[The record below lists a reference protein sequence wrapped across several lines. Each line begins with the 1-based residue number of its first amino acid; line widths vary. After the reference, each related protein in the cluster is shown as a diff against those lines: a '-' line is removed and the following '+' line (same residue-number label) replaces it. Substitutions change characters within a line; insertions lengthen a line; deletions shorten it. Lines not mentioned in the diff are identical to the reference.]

1 MRRFL
6 VLHSSLQN
14 HSFVKREYDGLLN
27 ILASDFDAQ
36 FDFLDSLESLPSL
49 SKYEDFIIS
58 TGGVENIFLDLLKRN
73 LVGTN
78 VTLIADGRFNSL
90 AASMEILTYLNNNNI
105 KAFIAYGSNEEISA
119 RLKDLTHVDFVNEQ
133 CGSAALSLSGD
144 KIAVFGEPSDWLI
157 ASNVDRD
164 FLKQK
169 FNIDFVD
176 IPLDTLFRRF
186 SLIDDNMVEFLTTD
200 FQAVTSRGETTER
213 DLLDSL
219 KIYLA
224 INQICQENNCTCAT
238 VRCFSIIEKLKA
250 TGCLALALLNDEG
263 IDAACEGDL
272 QSLLSMILVR
282 RVTGMPS
289 FMANPSAM
297 SKDNHTTTFAH
308 CTVPTTMCR
317 RYGFRSHFESQCG
330 LAVAGEF
337 SPSEVYTIFKWGG
350 EKLDRFFVEEAVS
363 VVAPSNE
370 NLCRSQLTLNFYNP
384 EYMLNNPIGNHHIIV
399 KGAFADKLRTVLK
412 R

>member
-36 FDFLDSLESLPSL
+36 FDFLDNLESLPSS

-119 RLKDLTHVDFVNEQ
+119 RMKDLTHVDFVNEQ
-133 CGSAALSLSGD
+133 CGGAALSLSGD

-186 SLIDDNMVEFLTTD
+186 SLIDDNMVEFLATD

-399 KGAFADKLRTVLK
+399 KGAFADKLRTALK

>member
-36 FDFLDSLESLPSL
+36 FDFLDNLESLPSS

-119 RLKDLTHVDFVNEQ
+119 RLKEHPHVDFVNEQ

-186 SLIDDNMVEFLTTD
+186 SLIDDNMVEFLAAD
-200 FQAVTSRGETTER
+200 FQVVTSRGETTER

-297 SKDNHTTTFAH
+297 SKENHTTTFAH

-370 NLCRSQLTLNFYNP
+370 NLCRSQLILNFYNP

-399 KGAFADKLRTVLK
+399 KGAFADKLRTALK

>member
-36 FDFLDSLESLPSL
+36 FDFLDNLESLPSS

-58 TGGVENIFLDLLKRN
+58 TGGVENIFLDLLKRD

-119 RLKDLTHVDFVNEQ
+119 RLKEHPHVDFVNEQ

-186 SLIDDNMVEFLTTD
+186 SLIDDNMVEFLATD

-384 EYMLNNPIGNHHIIV
+384 EYILNNPIGNHHIIV
-399 KGAFADKLRTVLK
+399 KGAFADKLRTALK

>member
-36 FDFLDSLESLPSL
+36 FDFLDNLESLPSS

-119 RLKDLTHVDFVNEQ
+119 RLKEHPHVDFVNEQ

-186 SLIDDNMVEFLTTD
+186 SLIDDNMVEFLATD

-282 RVTGMPS
+282 RITGMPS

-384 EYMLNNPIGNHHIIV
+384 EYMLNNPIGNHHIIL
-399 KGAFADKLRTVLK
+399 KGAFADKLRTALK

>member
-36 FDFLDSLESLPSL
+36 FDFLDNLESLPSS

-58 TGGVENIFLDLLKRN
+58 TGGVEIIFLDLLKRN

-90 AASMEILTYLNNNNI
+90 AASMEILTYLNYNNI

-119 RLKDLTHVDFVNEQ
+119 RLKEHPHVDFVNEQ

-169 FNIDFVD
+169 FNIDFID
-176 IPLDTLFRRF
+176 IPLETLFRRF
-186 SLIDDNMVEFLTTD
+186 SLIDDNMVEFLATD

-384 EYMLNNPIGNHHIIV
+384 EYMLNNPIGNHHIIL
-399 KGAFADKLRTVLK
+399 KGAFADKLRTALK

>member
-36 FDFLDSLESLPSL
+36 FDFLDNLESLPSS

-119 RLKDLTHVDFVNEQ
+119 RLKEHPNVDFVNEQ
-133 CGSAALSLSGD
+133 CGSAAFSLSGD

-186 SLIDDNMVEFLTTD
+186 SLIDDNMVEFLAAD

-399 KGAFADKLRTVLK
+399 KGAFADKLRTALK

>member
-36 FDFLDSLESLPSL
+36 FDFLDNLESLPSS

-119 RLKDLTHVDFVNEQ
+119 RLKDLTHIDFVNEQ

-169 FNIDFVD
+169 FYIDFVD

-186 SLIDDNMVEFLTTD
+186 SLIDDNMVEFLATD

-282 RVTGMPS
+282 RITGMPS

-370 NLCRSQLTLNFYNP
+370 NSCRSQLTLNFYNP
-384 EYMLNNPIGNHHIIV
+384 EYMLNNPIGNHHIIL
-399 KGAFADKLRTVLK
+399 KGAFADKLRTALK

>member
-36 FDFLDSLESLPSL
+36 FDFIDNLESLPSS

-119 RLKDLTHVDFVNEQ
+119 RLKEHTHVDFVNEQ

-186 SLIDDNMVEFLTTD
+186 SLIDDNMVEFLATD

-282 RVTGMPS
+282 RITGMPS

-384 EYMLNNPIGNHHIIV
+384 EYMLNNPIGNHHIIL
-399 KGAFADKLRTVLK
+399 KGAFADKLRTALK

>member
-36 FDFLDSLESLPSL
+36 FDFLDNLESLPSS

-119 RLKDLTHVDFVNEQ
+119 RLKEHPHVDFVNEQ

-144 KIAVFGEPSDWLI
+144 KIAVFGKPSDWLI

-186 SLIDDNMVEFLTTD
+186 SLIDDNMVEFLATD

-282 RVTGMPS
+282 RITGMPS

-384 EYMLNNPIGNHHIIV
+384 EYMLNNPIGNHHIIL
-399 KGAFADKLRTVLK
+399 KGAFADKLRTALK

>member
-36 FDFLDSLESLPSL
+36 FDFLDNLESLPSS

-119 RLKDLTHVDFVNEQ
+119 RLKEHPHVDFVNEQ

-186 SLIDDNMVEFLTTD
+186 SLIDDNMVEFLATD

-399 KGAFADKLRTVLK
+399 KGTFADKLRTALK

>member
-36 FDFLDSLESLPSL
+36 FDFLDNLESLPSS

-119 RLKDLTHVDFVNEQ
+119 RLKEHPHVDFVNEQ

-169 FNIDFVD
+169 FYIDFVD

-186 SLIDDNMVEFLTTD
+186 SLIDDNMVEFLAAD

-308 CTVPTTMCR
+308 CTVPTTMFR

-399 KGAFADKLRTVLK
+399 KGAFADKLRTALK

>member
-36 FDFLDSLESLPSL
+36 FDFLDNLESLPSS

-119 RLKDLTHVDFVNEQ
+119 RLKEHPHVDFVNEQ

-169 FNIDFVD
+169 FYIDFVD

-186 SLIDDNMVEFLTTD
+186 SLIDDNMVEFLATD

-282 RVTGMPS
+282 RITGMPS

-384 EYMLNNPIGNHHIIV
+384 EYMLNNPIGNHHIIL
-399 KGAFADKLRTVLK
+399 KGAFADQLRTALK

>member
-36 FDFLDSLESLPSL
+36 FDFLDNLESLPSS

-119 RLKDLTHVDFVNEQ
+119 RLKEHPNVDFVNEH

-169 FNIDFVD
+169 FNIDSSY
-176 IPLDTLFRRF
+176 IHC
-186 SLIDDNMVEFLTTD
+186 
-200 FQAVTSRGETTER
+200 
-213 DLLDSL
+213 DL
-219 KIYLA
+219 
-224 INQICQENNCTCAT
+224 
-238 VRCFSIIEKLKA
+238 V
-250 TGCLALALLNDEG
+250 
-263 IDAACEGDL
+263 
-272 QSLLSMILVR
+272 
-282 RVTGMPS
+282 
-289 FMANPSAM
+289 
-297 SKDNHTTTFAH
+297 
-308 CTVPTTMCR
+308 
-317 RYGFRSHFESQCG
+317 
-330 LAVAGEF
+330 
-337 SPSEVYTIFKWGG
+337 VY
-350 EKLDRFFVEEAVS
+350 
-363 VVAPSNE
+363 
-370 NLCRSQLTLNFYNP
+370 
-384 EYMLNNPIGNHHIIV
+384 
-399 KGAFADKLRTVLK
+399 
-412 R
+412 

>member
-6 VLHSSLQN
+6 VLRSSLQN

-36 FDFLDSLESLPSL
+36 FDFLDNLESLPSS

-119 RLKDLTHVDFVNEQ
+119 RLKEHPHVDFVNEQ

-169 FNIDFVD
+169 FYIDFVD

-186 SLIDDNMVEFLTTD
+186 SLIDDNMVEFLAAD

-282 RVTGMPS
+282 RITGMPS

-384 EYMLNNPIGNHHIIV
+384 EYMLNNPIGNHHIIL
-399 KGAFADKLRTVLK
+399 KGAFADKLRTALK

>member
-6 VLHSSLQN
+6 VLRSSLQN

-36 FDFLDSLESLPSL
+36 FDFLDNLESLPSS

-119 RLKDLTHVDFVNEQ
+119 RLKDLTHIDFVNEQ

-169 FNIDFVD
+169 FYIDFVD

-282 RVTGMPS
+282 RITGMPS

-399 KGAFADKLRTVLK
+399 KGAFADKLRTAMK

>member
-36 FDFLDSLESLPSL
+36 FDFLDNLESLPSS

-119 RLKDLTHVDFVNEQ
+119 RLKEHPHVDFVNEQ

-169 FNIDFVD
+169 FYIDFVD

-186 SLIDDNMVEFLTTD
+186 SLIDDNMVEFLAAD
-200 FQAVTSRGETTER
+200 FQVVTSRGETTER

-384 EYMLNNPIGNHHIIV
+384 EYMLNNPIGNHHIIL
-399 KGAFADKLRTVLK
+399 KGAFADKLRTALK

>member
-14 HSFVKREYDGLLN
+14 HSFVKRKYDGLLN

-36 FDFLDSLESLPSL
+36 FDFLDNLESLPSS

-119 RLKDLTHVDFVNEQ
+119 RLKEHPHVDFVNEQ

-186 SLIDDNMVEFLTTD
+186 SLIDDNMVEFLATD

-282 RVTGMPS
+282 RITGMPS
-289 FMANPSAM
+289 FLANPSAM

-399 KGAFADKLRTVLK
+399 KGAFADKLRTALK

>member
-36 FDFLDSLESLPSL
+36 FDFLDNLESLPSS

-119 RLKDLTHVDFVNEQ
+119 RLKDLTHIDFVNEQ

-176 IPLDTLFRRF
+176 IPLETLFRRF

-282 RVTGMPS
+282 RITGMPS

-337 SPSEVYTIFKWGG
+337 SPSEVFTIFKWGG

-399 KGAFADKLRTVLK
+399 KGAFADKLRTALK

>member
-27 ILASDFDAQ
+27 ILASDFYAQ
-36 FDFLDSLESLPSL
+36 FDFLDNLESLPSS

-90 AASMEILTYLNNNNI
+90 AASMEILTYLNYNNI

-119 RLKDLTHVDFVNEQ
+119 RLKEHPHVDFVNEQ
-133 CGSAALSLSGD
+133 CGGAALSLSGD

-186 SLIDDNMVEFLTTD
+186 SLIDDNMVEFLAAD

-384 EYMLNNPIGNHHIIV
+384 EYMLNNPIGNHHIIL
-399 KGAFADKLRTVLK
+399 KGTFADKLRTALK

>member
-36 FDFLDSLESLPSL
+36 FDFLDNLESLPSS

-119 RLKDLTHVDFVNEQ
+119 RLKDLTHIDFVNEQ

-176 IPLDTLFRRF
+176 IPLETLFRRF

-337 SPSEVYTIFKWGG
+337 SPSEVFTIFKWGG

-370 NLCRSQLTLNFYNP
+370 NLCRSLLTLNFYNP

-399 KGAFADKLRTVLK
+399 KGAFADKLRTALK

>member
-36 FDFLDSLESLPSL
+36 FDFLDNLESLPSS

-105 KAFIAYGSNEEISA
+105 KTFIAYGSNEEISA
-119 RLKDLTHVDFVNEQ
+119 RLKEHTHVDFVNEQ

-186 SLIDDNMVEFLTTD
+186 SLIDDNMVEFLATD

-282 RVTGMPS
+282 RITGMPS

-399 KGAFADKLRTVLK
+399 KGAFADKLRTALK

>member
-36 FDFLDSLESLPSL
+36 FDFLDNLESLPSS

-119 RLKDLTHVDFVNEQ
+119 RLKEHPHVDFVNEQ

-186 SLIDDNMVEFLTTD
+186 SLIDDNMVEFLATD

-282 RVTGMPS
+282 RITGMPS

-350 EKLDRFFVEEAVS
+350 EKLDRFFVEEAIS

-384 EYMLNNPIGNHHIIV
+384 EYILNNPIGNHHIIL
-399 KGAFADKLRTVLK
+399 KGAFADKLRTALK

>member
-36 FDFLDSLESLPSL
+36 FDFLDNLESLPSS

-119 RLKDLTHVDFVNEQ
+119 RLKEHPHVDFVNEH

-186 SLIDDNMVEFLTTD
+186 SLIDDNMVEFLATD

-399 KGAFADKLRTVLK
+399 KGAFADKLRTALK

>member
-36 FDFLDSLESLPSL
+36 FDFLDNLESLPSS

-119 RLKDLTHVDFVNEQ
+119 RLKEHPHVDFVNEQ

-169 FNIDFVD
+169 FYIDFVD

-186 SLIDDNMVEFLTTD
+186 SLIDDNMVEFLATD

-384 EYMLNNPIGNHHIIV
+384 EYMLNNPIGNHHIIL
-399 KGAFADKLRTVLK
+399 KGAFADKLRTALK

>member
-36 FDFLDSLESLPSL
+36 FDFLDNLESLPSS

-90 AASMEILTYLNNNNI
+90 AASMEILTYLNYNNI

-119 RLKDLTHVDFVNEQ
+119 RLKEHPHVDFVNEQ

-176 IPLDTLFRRF
+176 IPLETLFRRF
-186 SLIDDNMVEFLTTD
+186 SLIDDNMVEFLATD

-399 KGAFADKLRTVLK
+399 KGAFADKLRTALK

>member
-36 FDFLDSLESLPSL
+36 FDFLDNLESLPSS

-90 AASMEILTYLNNNNI
+90 AASMEILTYLNYNNI

-119 RLKDLTHVDFVNEQ
+119 RLKEHPHVDFVNEQ

-176 IPLDTLFRRF
+176 IPLETLFRRF
-186 SLIDDNMVEFLTTD
+186 SLIDDNMVEFLTAD

-317 RYGFRSHFESQCG
+317 RYGFRSHFESKCG

-399 KGAFADKLRTVLK
+399 KGAFADKLRTALK

>member
-6 VLHSSLQN
+6 VLRSSLQN

-36 FDFLDSLESLPSL
+36 FDFLDNLESLPSS

-119 RLKDLTHVDFVNEQ
+119 RLKEHPHVDFVNEQ

-186 SLIDDNMVEFLTTD
+186 SLIDDNMVEFLATD

-297 SKDNHTTTFAH
+297 SKENHTTTFAH

-384 EYMLNNPIGNHHIIV
+384 EYMLNNPIGNHHIIL
-399 KGAFADKLRTVLK
+399 KGAFADKLRTALK

>member
-36 FDFLDSLESLPSL
+36 FDFLDNLESLPSS

-119 RLKDLTHVDFVNEQ
+119 RLKEHPHVDFVNEQ

-169 FNIDFVD
+169 FYIDFVD

-399 KGAFADKLRTVLK
+399 KGAFADKLRTALK

>member
-36 FDFLDSLESLPSL
+36 FDFLDNLESLPSS

-90 AASMEILTYLNNNNI
+90 AASMEILTYLNYNNI

-119 RLKDLTHVDFVNEQ
+119 RLKEHPHVDFVNEQ

-176 IPLDTLFRRF
+176 IPLETLFRSF

-399 KGAFADKLRTVLK
+399 KGAFADKLRTALK

>member
-36 FDFLDSLESLPSL
+36 FDFLDNLESLPSS

-90 AASMEILTYLNNNNI
+90 AASMEILTYLNYNNI

-119 RLKDLTHVDFVNEQ
+119 RLKDLTHIDFVNEQ

-186 SLIDDNMVEFLTTD
+186 SLIDDNMVEFLATD

-282 RVTGMPS
+282 RITGMPS

-297 SKDNHTTTFAH
+297 SKDNHTTTLAH

-399 KGAFADKLRTVLK
+399 KGAFADKLRTALK

>member
-36 FDFLDSLESLPSL
+36 FDFLDNLESLPSS

-90 AASMEILTYLNNNNI
+90 AASMEILTYLNYNNI

-119 RLKDLTHVDFVNEQ
+119 RLKEHPHVDFVNEQ

-186 SLIDDNMVEFLTTD
+186 SLIDDNMVEFLATD

-363 VVAPSNE
+363 VVAPSDE

-384 EYMLNNPIGNHHIIV
+384 EYMLNNPIGNHHIIL
-399 KGAFADKLRTVLK
+399 KGAFADKLRTALK

>member
-36 FDFLDSLESLPSL
+36 FDFLDNLESLPSS

-119 RLKDLTHVDFVNEQ
+119 RMKDLTHVDFVNEQ
-133 CGSAALSLSGD
+133 CGGAALSLSGD

-399 KGAFADKLRTVLK
+399 KGAFADKLRTALK

>member
-36 FDFLDSLESLPSL
+36 FDFLDNLESLPSS

-119 RLKDLTHVDFVNEQ
+119 RLKDLTHIDFVNEQ

-157 ASNVDRD
+157 ASNVDRN

-186 SLIDDNMVEFLTTD
+186 SLIDDNMVEFLATD
-200 FQAVTSRGETTER
+200 FQAVTSRGETTEK

-384 EYMLNNPIGNHHIIV
+384 EYMLNNPIGNHHIIL
-399 KGAFADKLRTVLK
+399 KGAFADKLRTALK

>member
-27 ILASDFDAQ
+27 ILAFDFDAQ
-36 FDFLDSLESLPSL
+36 FDFLDNLESLPSS

-133 CGSAALSLSGD
+133 CGGAALSLSGD

-186 SLIDDNMVEFLTTD
+186 SLIDDNMVEFLATD

-399 KGAFADKLRTVLK
+399 KGAFADKLRTALK

>member
-36 FDFLDSLESLPSL
+36 FDFLDNLESLPSS

-119 RLKDLTHVDFVNEQ
+119 RLKDLTHIDFVNEQ

-169 FNIDFVD
+169 FYIDFVD

-186 SLIDDNMVEFLTTD
+186 SLIDDNMVEFLATD
-200 FQAVTSRGETTER
+200 FQAVISRGETTER

-384 EYMLNNPIGNHHIIV
+384 EYMLNNPIGNHHIIL
-399 KGAFADKLRTVLK
+399 KGAFADKLRTALK

>member
-36 FDFLDSLESLPSL
+36 FDFLDNLESLPSS

-90 AASMEILTYLNNNNI
+90 AASMEILTYLNYNNI

-176 IPLDTLFRRF
+176 IPLETLFRRF

-384 EYMLNNPIGNHHIIV
+384 EYMLNNPIGNHHIIL
-399 KGAFADKLRTVLK
+399 KGAFADKLRTALK

>member
-36 FDFLDSLESLPSL
+36 FDFLDNLESLPSS

-119 RLKDLTHVDFVNEQ
+119 RLKEHPHVDFVNEQ

-169 FNIDFVD
+169 FYIDFVD

-186 SLIDDNMVEFLTTD
+186 SLIDDNMVEFLAAD
-200 FQAVTSRGETTER
+200 FQVVTSRGETTER

-384 EYMLNNPIGNHHIIV
+384 EYMLNNPIGNHHIIL
-399 KGAFADKLRTVLK
+399 KGAFADQLRTALK

>member
-36 FDFLDSLESLPSL
+36 FDFLDNLESLPSL

-119 RLKDLTHVDFVNEQ
+119 RLKEHPNVDFVNEQ
-133 CGSAALSLSGD
+133 CGSAAFSLSGD

-186 SLIDDNMVEFLTTD
+186 SLIDDNMVEFLAAD

-384 EYMLNNPIGNHHIIV
+384 EYMLNNPIGNHHIIL
-399 KGAFADKLRTVLK
+399 KGAFADKLRTALK

>member
-36 FDFLDSLESLPSL
+36 FDFLDNLESLPSS

-119 RLKDLTHVDFVNEQ
+119 RLKEHPHVDFVNEH

-169 FNIDFVD
+169 FNIDFID

-186 SLIDDNMVEFLTTD
+186 SLIDDNMVEFLATD

-384 EYMLNNPIGNHHIIV
+384 EYMLNNPIGNHHIIL
-399 KGAFADKLRTVLK
+399 KGAFADKLRTALK

>member
-36 FDFLDSLESLPSL
+36 FDFLDNLESLPSS

-119 RLKDLTHVDFVNEQ
+119 RLKDLTHIDFVNEQ

-186 SLIDDNMVEFLTTD
+186 SLIDDNMVEFLATD

-337 SPSEVYTIFKWGG
+337 SPSEVFTIFKWGG

-384 EYMLNNPIGNHHIIV
+384 EYMLNNPIGNHHIIL
-399 KGAFADKLRTVLK
+399 KGAFADKLRTALK